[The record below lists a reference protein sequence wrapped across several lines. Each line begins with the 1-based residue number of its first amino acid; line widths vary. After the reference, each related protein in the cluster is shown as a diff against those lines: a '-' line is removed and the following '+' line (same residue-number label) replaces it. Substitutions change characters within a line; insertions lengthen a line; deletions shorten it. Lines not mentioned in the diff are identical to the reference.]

1 MTNVEIISNEVSYSS
16 RYVSAIENKRY
27 AEIPY
32 LAKTLSLIIDWGS
45 ARFPRNK
52 PLSEE
57 KLKEKIAN
65 DAKILKENAKKAQEA
80 FDEAMKDPNTAKNL
94 TNLGVKVVSYDGMT
108 DEEIV
113 KSHYKNNES
122 YKYEEN
128 VDLLG
133 PDHNMN
139 EVTFRYNG
147 TVFVVDDEEKLIV
160 LGTDSEDLAT
170 LRKLRDLLSVCEYGP
185 CFKSGFNILSEEE
198 SKKLSKAEE
207 GYFRT
212 KYDYCLRSAFS
223 EYIPFDFI
231 CKDDVPFSIDLITLG
246 LNAKVYVGKY
256 DIIVKEEEF
265 EDDDDFVDGDK
276 KKYIEDL
283 LKYAITYFLTNPNDG
298 SLKLL
303 MEYKSKLE
311 EKGRDKNINS
321 IYEYTK

>member
-1 MTNVEIISNEVSYSS
+1 MTNVEIISNEVVYTSE
-16 RYVSAIENKRY
+16 YVKAIDKKRY
-27 AEIPY
+27 EEIPY
-32 LAKTLSLIIDWGS
+32 LSKTLSLIIDWGS

-113 KSHYKNNES
+113 KSHYKNNDS

-139 EVTFRYNG
+139 EVTFKYDG
-147 TVFVVDDEEKLIV
+147 TKFAVVDEEKLI
-160 LGTDSEDLAT
+160 LLDGDIAILK
-170 LRKLRDLLSVCEYGP
+170 KLRDLLSVCEYNP
-185 CFKSGFNILSEEE
+185 YFKSGFNILSEED
-198 SKKLSKAEE
+198 SKKLSKAGE
-207 GYFRT
+207 GYFKT
-212 KYDYCLRSAFS
+212 KYDFCLRSALS

-231 CKDDVPFSIDLITLG
+231 CNDDVPFSIDLITLG
-246 LNAKVYVGKY
+246 LNAKVYIGKY
-256 DIIVKEEEF
+256 DIIVKEEDF

-276 KKYIEDL
+276 RTYIEDL
-283 LKYAITYFLTNPNDG
+283 LKYAIAYFLTNHNDG
-298 SLKLL
+298 TLKLL
-303 MEYKSKLE
+303 AEYKSKLE
-311 EKGRDKNINS
+311 EKGKNKDFNS

>member
-1 MTNVEIISNEVSYSS
+1 MTNVEIISNEVEHSS
-16 RYVSAIENKRY
+16 KFVSAIEHKKY
-27 AEIPY
+27 EEIPY

-139 EVTFRYNG
+139 EVTFRYDG
-147 TVFVVDDEEKLIV
+147 SVFAVVDEEKLI
-160 LGTDSEDLAT
+160 LLDGHIAILK
-170 LRKLRDLLSVCEYGP
+170 KLRDLLSVCECEYNP

-231 CKDDVPFSIDLITLG
+231 CNDDVPFSIDLITLG

-276 KKYIEDL
+276 RKYIEDL
-283 LKYAITYFLTNPNDG
+283 LKYAITYFLTNPKDG
-298 SLKLL
+298 SLTLL
-303 MEYKSKLE
+303 AEFRNKLE
-311 EKGRDKNINS
+311 EKGKNKNFNS
-321 IYEYTK
+321 IYEYSK

>member
-1 MTNVEIISNEVSYSS
+1 MTNVEIISNEVVYTSKYA
-16 RYVSAIENKRY
+16 SAIENKKY
-27 AEIPY
+27 EEIPY

-113 KSHYKNNES
+113 KNHYKNNDS

-139 EVTFRYNG
+139 EVTFRYDG
-147 TVFVVDDEEKLIV
+147 SVFAVVDEEKLI
-160 LGTDSEDLAT
+160 LLDGHIAILK
-170 LRKLRDLLSVCEYGP
+170 KLRDLLSVCEYNP
-185 CFKSGFNILSEEE
+185 YFKSGFNILSEEE
-198 SKKLSKAEE
+198 SKKLSKVEE

-265 EDDDDFVDGDK
+265 EDDDDFVEGDK
-276 KKYIEDL
+276 RKYIEDL

-298 SLKLL
+298 TLKLL